1 MASLNLTPEELK
13 ATEQTRQRLSQLSN
27 TILSLKNDVFASNS
41 LPSLDSLQATSDILQ
56 LNLRAILDIIA
67 QNHDLFSRV
76 AVHPSTNFPG
86 RTQENILLQLLRKK
100 AEPDV
105 EDIMEQGRQTLGS
118 LIMPPDAAPPPATV
132 ITSNSAIS
140 PATQAII
147 NAQQQKEKELED
159 VWDAARDACGRRIY
173 EYAVNEESDPFT
185 LEEREMGIHNVR
197 TGLKRKFE
205 DRDEEEYESDDE
217 EDDESGEAAGMSAAN
232 QGDDDVMIVDRPLPP
247 PAPAVTTQEVEGSPV
262 ENIMR
267 LCAMGGFHG

>member
-27 TILSLKNDVFASNS
+27 TILSLKNDVYATNT
-41 LPSLDSLQATSDILQ
+41 LPSLESLQATSDILQ
-56 LNLRAILDIIA
+56 LNLRTILDTIA

-105 EDIMEQGRQTLGS
+105 EDAMDQGRQTLGS
-118 LIMPPDAAPPPATV
+118 LIMPPAVAAPETV
-132 ITSNSAIS
+132 VTSNAPIS

-147 NAQQQKEKELED
+147 IAQQQKEKELED
-159 VWDAARDACGRRIY
+159 VWDAAREACGRRIY

-185 LEEREMGIHNVR
+185 LEERRMGIHHVR
-197 TGLKRKFE
+197 TGLRRKFE
-205 DRDEEEYESDDE
+205 DPEESDDDEE
-217 EDDESGEAAGMSAAN
+217 EDDEGGEAAGMSAAN
-232 QGDDDVMIVDRPLPP
+232 QGDDDVMIVDRSLPP
-247 PAPAVTTQEVEGSPV
+247 PAPAVTTQEVEGAPV

-267 LCAMGGFHG
+267 LCAIGGFHG